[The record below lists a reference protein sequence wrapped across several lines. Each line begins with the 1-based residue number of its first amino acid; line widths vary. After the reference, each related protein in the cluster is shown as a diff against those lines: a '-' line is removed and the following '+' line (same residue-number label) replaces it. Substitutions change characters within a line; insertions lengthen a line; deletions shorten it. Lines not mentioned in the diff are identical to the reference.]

1 MANDI
6 RGATDGLFPRRGYA
20 GVDGE
25 IAVRA
30 ILTAMLIACCIMA
43 GVARAEPY
51 DDGEA
56 AYNAGQYAAA
66 FEIFQPLAEQD
77 DARAQ
82 LYLGLLYSE
91 GDGVQK
97 NPIQAVYWYRKA
109 ADQGHAGAQFY
120 LGHMYL
126 SGDGVPKDDLLA
138 FMWFSIAAA
147 RGEAQ
152 AALVRDDLAKTLT
165 LSQIAE
171 GQRLSQEWKPNSG
184 KPASR

>member
-1 MANDI
+1 M
-6 RGATDGLFPRRGYA
+6 
-20 GVDGE
+20 
-25 IAVRA
+25 RA
-30 ILTAMLIACCIMA
+30 ILTAMMIVCCIMT
-43 GVARAEPY
+43 GVAVADPY
-51 DDGEA
+51 EDGEA
-56 AYNAGQYAAA
+56 AYNAGQYGTA
-66 FEIFQPLAEQD
+66 FQLFQPLAEQN

-126 SGDGVPKDDLLA
+126 RGDGVAKDDMLA
-138 FMWFSIAAA
+138 LIWFSIAAG

-152 AALVRDDLAKTLT
+152 AALVRDDLAKTL
-165 LSQIAE
+165 SPEQVADAE
-171 GQRLSQEWKPNSG
+171 RLARDWKPNSG
-184 KPASR
+184 KPVGR